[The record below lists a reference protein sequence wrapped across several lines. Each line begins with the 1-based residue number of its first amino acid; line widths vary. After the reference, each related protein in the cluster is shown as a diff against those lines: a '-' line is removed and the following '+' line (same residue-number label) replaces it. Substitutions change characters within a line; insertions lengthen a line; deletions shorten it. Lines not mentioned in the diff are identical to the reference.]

1 MFKAQPSGTQI
12 ADAPESVVLLYMSSN
27 TPTMA
32 LGSGPAQPTR
42 AFIVATAPAT
52 DAYRIYVFFGAEGGT
67 PEAGLLFRSET
78 EPVPSRHYAATLSR
92 ATEMVASRGFEM
104 TEAPIAALSGEERAA
119 WLAPLPL
126 TESAK
131 PTGPLLSPG
140 VPVGEGLGAG
150 PGPVVGAP
158 PTSETRATL
167 RVEQSFLTDEV
178 VHSLGRLLSLF

>member
-1 MFKAQPSGTQI
+1 MFKAQHSGTQI
-12 ADAPESVVLLYMSSN
+12 ADDPESVVLLYMSSN

-52 DAYRIYVFFGAEGGT
+52 DAYRIYVFFGAEGGA

-78 EPVPSRHYAATLSR
+78 DPVPSRHYAATLSR
-92 ATEMVASRGFEM
+92 ATEMVTSRGFEM
-104 TEAPIAALSGEERAA
+104 TEAPLSGEERSA

-126 TESAK
+126 TESTMQA
-131 PTGPLLSPG
+131 GPLLSPG
-140 VPVGEGLGAG
+140 VPVGDVLGAG